1 MIMSSLCH
9 VMYES
14 SLVHQPQSVPVPGRV
29 AGGWWLPVD
38 TFSPSV
44 CLFRSLS
51 CSLINRPSSL
61 VSVLFKAS
69 PALKGELKYP
79 LLLPGPFSLSP
90 VISS

>member
-44 CLFRSLS
+44 SLALFLA
-51 CSLINRPSSL
+51 P
-61 VSVLFKAS
+61 
-69 PALKGELKYP
+69 
-79 LLLPGPFSLSP
+79 
-90 VISS
+90 